1 MLIVYFALAC
11 LHFGFIIIE
20 LTLLLFGI
28 ICSTFGGN
36 PLASAVAVA
45 SLDVIRDERL
55 AERYCICSVM
65 FFCIEITENKS
76 WKVTNEVLLKYFIF
90 GHVYYQVVE
99 N

>member
-1 MLIVYFALAC
+1 MLIVYFPLAC

-55 AERYCICSVM
+55 AERYYICSVM
-65 FFCIEITENKS
+65 FFSIEITENKS